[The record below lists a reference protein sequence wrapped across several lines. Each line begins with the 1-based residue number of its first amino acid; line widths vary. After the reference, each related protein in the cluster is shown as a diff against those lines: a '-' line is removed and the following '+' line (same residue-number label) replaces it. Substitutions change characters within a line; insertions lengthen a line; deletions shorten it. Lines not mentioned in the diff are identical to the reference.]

1 MKNKL
6 VRYLIIMFIFFVID
20 SILRFYL
27 PSSILKLNLTIVPYV
42 GVMMFD
48 LLTNTIDEDHR
59 YIFAGI
65 CGIYFSVIYGN
76 SIFVYVLLFFMYS
89 FFEKRYMKKAVM
101 TYFEAIVIVVL
112 TIFVQESV
120 LYSLMWITNT
130 TQLVITTFLIKR
142 LLPTLLFNIVIFN
155 GVYFIHDKL
164 KLEGV
169 LMYILVKNLNG
180 RLIFIM
186 DNEVDF
192 EVLLNELK
200 GLLVQ
205 SFFKKKD
212 YYPKAFFDLKG
223 RILENDEILQFFGVL
238 VECKSLLFGG
248 FIEEKTEEKKELRMI
263 DASIHAG
270 EKIEI
275 YEDTLIT
282 GKINPGAIV
291 QVYAKLYVM
300 QGVFG
305 IIEVQSEEAC
315 ISSQRFK
322 NATIRFFGKSIHH
335 FTTFEMSLV
344 YYKDNDI
351 VVEKGDYIHV

>member
-6 VRYLIIMFIFFVID
+6 VRYLIIMFISFVID

-59 YIFAGI
+59 
-65 CGIYFSVIYGN
+65 GIYFSVIYGN

-164 KLEGV
+164 KFEG
-169 LMYILVKNLNG
+169 
-180 RLIFIM
+180 
-186 DNEVDF
+186 D
-192 EVLLNELK
+192 
-200 GLLVQ
+200 
-205 SFFKKKD
+205 
-212 YYPKAFFDLKG
+212 
-223 RILENDEILQFFGVL
+223 
-238 VECKSLLFGG
+238 
-248 FIEEKTEEKKELRMI
+248 I
-263 DASIHAG
+263 D
-270 EKIEI
+270 
-275 YEDTLIT
+275 
-282 GKINPGAIV
+282 
-291 QVYAKLYVM
+291 VY
-300 QGVFG
+300 F
-305 IIEVQSEEAC
+305 S
-315 ISSQRFK
+315 
-322 NATIRFFGKSIHH
+322 
-335 FTTFEMSLV
+335 
-344 YYKDNDI
+344 
-351 VVEKGDYIHV
+351 

>member
-65 CGIYFSVIYGN
+65 CGIYGN

-164 KLEGV
+164 NLEG
-169 LMYILVKNLNG
+169 
-180 RLIFIM
+180 
-186 DNEVDF
+186 D
-192 EVLLNELK
+192 
-200 GLLVQ
+200 
-205 SFFKKKD
+205 
-212 YYPKAFFDLKG
+212 
-223 RILENDEILQFFGVL
+223 
-238 VECKSLLFGG
+238 
-248 FIEEKTEEKKELRMI
+248 I
-263 DASIHAG
+263 D
-270 EKIEI
+270 
-275 YEDTLIT
+275 
-282 GKINPGAIV
+282 
-291 QVYAKLYVM
+291 VY
-300 QGVFG
+300 F
-305 IIEVQSEEAC
+305 S
-315 ISSQRFK
+315 
-322 NATIRFFGKSIHH
+322 
-335 FTTFEMSLV
+335 
-344 YYKDNDI
+344 
-351 VVEKGDYIHV
+351 

>member
-6 VRYLIIMFIFFVID
+6 VRYLIIMFISFVID

-48 LLTNTIDEDHR
+48 LLTNTIDED
-59 YIFAGI
+59 
-65 CGIYFSVIYGN
+65 

-164 KLEGV
+164 KLEG
-169 LMYILVKNLNG
+169 
-180 RLIFIM
+180 
-186 DNEVDF
+186 D
-192 EVLLNELK
+192 
-200 GLLVQ
+200 
-205 SFFKKKD
+205 
-212 YYPKAFFDLKG
+212 
-223 RILENDEILQFFGVL
+223 
-238 VECKSLLFGG
+238 
-248 FIEEKTEEKKELRMI
+248 I
-263 DASIHAG
+263 D
-270 EKIEI
+270 
-275 YEDTLIT
+275 
-282 GKINPGAIV
+282 
-291 QVYAKLYVM
+291 VY
-300 QGVFG
+300 F
-305 IIEVQSEEAC
+305 S
-315 ISSQRFK
+315 
-322 NATIRFFGKSIHH
+322 
-335 FTTFEMSLV
+335 
-344 YYKDNDI
+344 
-351 VVEKGDYIHV
+351 

>member
-1 MKNKL
+1 MVMKNKL

-59 YIFAGI
+59 YIFG
-65 CGIYFSVIYGN
+65 GIYFSVIYGN

-164 KLEGV
+164 NLEG
-169 LMYILVKNLNG
+169 
-180 RLIFIM
+180 
-186 DNEVDF
+186 D
-192 EVLLNELK
+192 
-200 GLLVQ
+200 
-205 SFFKKKD
+205 
-212 YYPKAFFDLKG
+212 
-223 RILENDEILQFFGVL
+223 
-238 VECKSLLFGG
+238 
-248 FIEEKTEEKKELRMI
+248 I
-263 DASIHAG
+263 D
-270 EKIEI
+270 
-275 YEDTLIT
+275 
-282 GKINPGAIV
+282 
-291 QVYAKLYVM
+291 VY
-300 QGVFG
+300 F
-305 IIEVQSEEAC
+305 S
-315 ISSQRFK
+315 
-322 NATIRFFGKSIHH
+322 
-335 FTTFEMSLV
+335 
-344 YYKDNDI
+344 
-351 VVEKGDYIHV
+351 

>member
-120 LYSLMWITNT
+120 LYSLMWIT
-130 TQLVITTFLIKR
+130 TTFLIMR

-164 KLEGV
+164 YLEG
-169 LMYILVKNLNG
+169 
-180 RLIFIM
+180 
-186 DNEVDF
+186 D
-192 EVLLNELK
+192 
-200 GLLVQ
+200 
-205 SFFKKKD
+205 
-212 YYPKAFFDLKG
+212 
-223 RILENDEILQFFGVL
+223 
-238 VECKSLLFGG
+238 
-248 FIEEKTEEKKELRMI
+248 I
-263 DASIHAG
+263 D
-270 EKIEI
+270 
-275 YEDTLIT
+275 
-282 GKINPGAIV
+282 
-291 QVYAKLYVM
+291 VY
-300 QGVFG
+300 F
-305 IIEVQSEEAC
+305 S
-315 ISSQRFK
+315 
-322 NATIRFFGKSIHH
+322 
-335 FTTFEMSLV
+335 
-344 YYKDNDI
+344 
-351 VVEKGDYIHV
+351 

>member
-42 GVMMFD
+42 GVMMF
-48 LLTNTIDEDHR
+48 DEDHR

-164 KLEGV
+164 KLEG
-169 LMYILVKNLNG
+169 
-180 RLIFIM
+180 
-186 DNEVDF
+186 D
-192 EVLLNELK
+192 
-200 GLLVQ
+200 
-205 SFFKKKD
+205 
-212 YYPKAFFDLKG
+212 
-223 RILENDEILQFFGVL
+223 
-238 VECKSLLFGG
+238 
-248 FIEEKTEEKKELRMI
+248 I
-263 DASIHAG
+263 D
-270 EKIEI
+270 
-275 YEDTLIT
+275 
-282 GKINPGAIV
+282 
-291 QVYAKLYVM
+291 VY
-300 QGVFG
+300 F
-305 IIEVQSEEAC
+305 S
-315 ISSQRFK
+315 
-322 NATIRFFGKSIHH
+322 
-335 FTTFEMSLV
+335 
-344 YYKDNDI
+344 
-351 VVEKGDYIHV
+351 

>member
-1 MKNKL
+1 MVMKNKL

-27 PSSILKLNLTIVPYV
+27 PSSILKLNL
-42 GVMMFD
+42 FD

-59 YIFAGI
+59 YIFAVI

-164 KLEGV
+164 KFEG
-169 LMYILVKNLNG
+169 
-180 RLIFIM
+180 
-186 DNEVDF
+186 D
-192 EVLLNELK
+192 
-200 GLLVQ
+200 
-205 SFFKKKD
+205 
-212 YYPKAFFDLKG
+212 
-223 RILENDEILQFFGVL
+223 
-238 VECKSLLFGG
+238 
-248 FIEEKTEEKKELRMI
+248 I
-263 DASIHAG
+263 D
-270 EKIEI
+270 
-275 YEDTLIT
+275 
-282 GKINPGAIV
+282 
-291 QVYAKLYVM
+291 VY
-300 QGVFG
+300 F
-305 IIEVQSEEAC
+305 S
-315 ISSQRFK
+315 
-322 NATIRFFGKSIHH
+322 
-335 FTTFEMSLV
+335 
-344 YYKDNDI
+344 
-351 VVEKGDYIHV
+351 

>member
-1 MKNKL
+1 MVMKNKL

-76 SIFVYVLLFFMYS
+76 SIFVYVLLFF
-89 FFEKRYMKKAVM
+89 

-164 KLEGV
+164 NLEG
-169 LMYILVKNLNG
+169 
-180 RLIFIM
+180 
-186 DNEVDF
+186 D
-192 EVLLNELK
+192 
-200 GLLVQ
+200 
-205 SFFKKKD
+205 
-212 YYPKAFFDLKG
+212 
-223 RILENDEILQFFGVL
+223 
-238 VECKSLLFGG
+238 
-248 FIEEKTEEKKELRMI
+248 I
-263 DASIHAG
+263 D
-270 EKIEI
+270 
-275 YEDTLIT
+275 
-282 GKINPGAIV
+282 
-291 QVYAKLYVM
+291 VY
-300 QGVFG
+300 F
-305 IIEVQSEEAC
+305 S
-315 ISSQRFK
+315 
-322 NATIRFFGKSIHH
+322 
-335 FTTFEMSLV
+335 
-344 YYKDNDI
+344 
-351 VVEKGDYIHV
+351 

>member
-6 VRYLIIMFIFFVID
+6 VRYLIIMFISFVID

-59 YIFAGI
+59 YIFSGI

-164 KLEGV
+164 KFEG
-169 LMYILVKNLNG
+169 
-180 RLIFIM
+180 
-186 DNEVDF
+186 D
-192 EVLLNELK
+192 
-200 GLLVQ
+200 
-205 SFFKKKD
+205 
-212 YYPKAFFDLKG
+212 
-223 RILENDEILQFFGVL
+223 
-238 VECKSLLFGG
+238 
-248 FIEEKTEEKKELRMI
+248 I
-263 DASIHAG
+263 D
-270 EKIEI
+270 
-275 YEDTLIT
+275 
-282 GKINPGAIV
+282 
-291 QVYAKLYVM
+291 VY
-300 QGVFG
+300 F
-305 IIEVQSEEAC
+305 S
-315 ISSQRFK
+315 
-322 NATIRFFGKSIHH
+322 
-335 FTTFEMSLV
+335 
-344 YYKDNDI
+344 
-351 VVEKGDYIHV
+351 

>member
-6 VRYLIIMFIFFVID
+6 VRYLIIMFVSFVID

-48 LLTNTIDEDHR
+48 LLTNKIDEDHR
-59 YIFAGI
+59 YIFA
-65 CGIYFSVIYGN
+65 N

-164 KLEGV
+164 KFEG
-169 LMYILVKNLNG
+169 
-180 RLIFIM
+180 
-186 DNEVDF
+186 D
-192 EVLLNELK
+192 
-200 GLLVQ
+200 
-205 SFFKKKD
+205 
-212 YYPKAFFDLKG
+212 
-223 RILENDEILQFFGVL
+223 
-238 VECKSLLFGG
+238 
-248 FIEEKTEEKKELRMI
+248 I
-263 DASIHAG
+263 D
-270 EKIEI
+270 
-275 YEDTLIT
+275 
-282 GKINPGAIV
+282 
-291 QVYAKLYVM
+291 VY
-300 QGVFG
+300 F
-305 IIEVQSEEAC
+305 S
-315 ISSQRFK
+315 
-322 NATIRFFGKSIHH
+322 
-335 FTTFEMSLV
+335 
-344 YYKDNDI
+344 
-351 VVEKGDYIHV
+351 